1 MRNLFVALLALVAV
15 VPAIASNDAQMVTP
29 NTIAT
34 ETPKGVNFTARF
46 TVSSGGGGS
55 VPQYAVSS
63 ESPSGWIT
71 HIGTAVDGGSWS
83 SSVSI
88 NYNTSLGSG
97 HSVACSATAL
107 DSGAANAFGVP
118 VLSQPF
124 TSSGTFAVQIS
135 WSGGES
141 FFPENGFDLIC
152 VQTS

>member
-1 MRNLFVALLALVAV
+1 MRNFLLIALMALA
-15 VPAIASNDAQMVTP
+15 VPAVASNDAQMVTP

-71 HIGTAVDGGSWS
+71 HIGTAIDGGSWS

-124 TSSGTFAVQIS
+124 TSSGTFTVQIS

-152 VQTS
+152 VQTG